1 MDEQNIQ
8 AQQVQNKNMK
18 PCPSCG
24 NMISKKAK
32 ACPACGAK
40 IKKPVYKRAWF
51 IVLMVIIAI
60 SVIAAVAGGG
70 NDDTASNTSGT
81 NDNSSQSSTSAQPEA
96 STYKPGST
104 LLVSDVKM
112 TYKSCEEWKNYNE
125 FTQPKSGN
133 KIIRA
138 FFEFEN
144 TGKTDRSVGS
154 FEFQCYADG
163 AVADSYYFSSDN
175 TLQSIVTLSGG
186 RKTSGYV
193 YFEVPKNAKNI
204 EIEYETNFWTD
215 KKAIFEV
222 VI

>member
-8 AQQVQNKNMK
+8 TQQVQNKNMK

-40 IKKPVYKRAWF
+40 IKKPIYKRAWF

-70 NDDTASNTSGT
+70 NDDTASNTSGK

-112 TYKSCEEWKNYNE
+112 TYKSCEEWKNYSQFAE
-125 FTQPKSGN
+125 PKSGN

-144 TGKTDRSVGS
+144 TGKSDRSVGS
-154 FEFQCYADG
+154 VEFQCYADG

-175 TLQSIVTLSGG
+175 TLQGFVTLSGG
-186 RKTSGYV
+186 RKTSGYI